1 MGGGWRQHPQQ
12 ATTCKKSRFR
22 CGGGGLAAHQSA
34 HQPHIKTHIFT
45 VFAHQRGPTVKN
57 AAPLG
62 RTSTHINNP
71 RAPCDFFVDY
81 FACLLIC
88 KRPLCAHQSAHQSA
102 HQYFHP
108 HIKDLVRTS
117 IRTSIGISA
126 HQSRAICAVTKR
138 WHAAWAHINAHQKAV
153 PT

>member
-1 MGGGWRQHPQQ
+1 MDCDGAAQRANAGCDIVRSG
-12 ATTCKKSRFR
+12 
-22 CGGGGLAAHQSA
+22 GGGGLAAHQSA
-34 HQPHIKTHIFT
+34 HQPHIKTLIFT

-62 RTSTHINNP
+62 RTSTHINFP
-71 RAPCDFFVDY
+71 RAPYSLFTEDFV
-81 FACLLIC
+81 CLFTC
-88 KRPLCAHQSAHQSA
+88 KRPRRAHQSAHQCA
-102 HQYFHP
+102 HQFFRP

-117 IRTSIGISA
+117 IRTSIGLSA

-138 WHAAWAHINAHQKAV
+138 WHAVWAHVNAHQKAV

>member
-1 MGGGWRQHPQQ
+1 MGGGGSIPSKQPLV
-12 ATTCKKSRFR
+12 KKTVFGVVE
-22 CGGGGLAAHQSA
+22 GGGGLAAHQSA
-34 HQPHIKTHIFT
+34 HQPHIKTDIFT

-71 RAPCDFFVDY
+71 RARCDFFVDY

-88 KRPLCAHQSAHQSA
+88 KRPLCAHQSAHQ
-102 HQYFHP
+102 YFHP

-117 IRTSIGISA
+117 IRTSIGHSA
-126 HQSRAICAVTKR
+126 HQSRAVCALTR
-138 WHAAWAHINAHQKAV
+138 IWCAARAHINAHQKAV